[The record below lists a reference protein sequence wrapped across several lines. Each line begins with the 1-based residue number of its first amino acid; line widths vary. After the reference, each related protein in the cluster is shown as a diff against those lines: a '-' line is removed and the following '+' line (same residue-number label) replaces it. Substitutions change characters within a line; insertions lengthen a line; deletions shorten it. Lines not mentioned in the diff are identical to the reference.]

1 MLLAGATLF
10 VIMIND
16 LQDKY
21 MDDSTV
27 TEEASDPADSHLPED
42 TDNIVQWS
50 DNNHMEINGKK
61 TKEMVIS
68 FRNILLFIQSLK
80 INGLYIDRVTISKP
94 LGIYVSSDLKWG
106 PHVDKIHAK
115 AFKRFYFLTC
125 LKRAGVQ
132 ENELLD
138 YYCSIIR
145 SVVEYACP
153 AWSTGITKG
162 QSDSLE

>member
-68 FRNILLFIQSLK
+68 FKNVHTFIPPLT
-80 INGLYIDRVTISKP
+80 INDLDIDKVTISKL
-94 LGIYVSSDLKWG
+94 LGIYVSSDLKLD
-106 PHVDKIHAK
+106 PHVNHIHAK
-115 AFKRFYFLTC
+115 AFKRLYFLTC
-125 LKRAGVQ
+125 FEEGR
-132 ENELLD
+132 
-138 YYCSIIR
+138 C
-145 SVVEYACP
+145 
-153 AWSTGITKG
+153 
-162 QSDSLE
+162 